1 MEVRLTSSTF
11 KVSGTDMTNPSS
23 RVLLS
28 LDDAFEL
35 SLSVLLRN
43 GMNERHAA
51 AVAKSVVSGQ
61 RDECHSHGMYRL
73 LVCVRGMR
81 SGKINGEAEPEVQ
94 DVSPALTRID
104 ARAGFSQVA
113 FDVGAEHLV
122 RKANEVG
129 IAALAINN
137 CFHFSALWQ
146 EVEALADMGVAAMAM
161 TPGHSCVAPA
171 GGSKPLFGTN
181 PFAFSWPRPGDFPF
195 VFDFA
200 TSVVARGDIELA
212 NRKGEKIPPGW
223 AIGKDGKPTD
233 DPNAALDGAMLTF
246 GSYKGSALSAM
257 IELLAGPLLGDLM
270 SFESVALDA
279 GTAISP
285 YHGELLL
292 AFSPERFAGGAGG
305 ATANYARA
313 EYLFNAI
320 VDQGARLPSQRR
332 FEARARS
339 NRDGVRLDRALFDEI
354 REL

>member
-1 MEVRLTSSTF
+1 
-11 KVSGTDMTNPSS
+11 MTISPH
-23 RVLLS
+23 VLLS

-43 GMNERHAA
+43 GMNERHAT
-51 AVAKSVVSGQ
+51 AVAKSVVAGQ

-73 LVCVRGMR
+73 LVCVRGLR
-81 SGKINGEAEPEVQ
+81 SGKVNGEAEPEVLN
-94 DVSPALTRID
+94 VSPALTRVD
-104 ARAGFSQVA
+104 ARGGFSQVA

-122 RKANEVG
+122 RKADEVG

-146 EVEALADMGVAAMAM
+146 EVEALAEMGVAAMAM
-161 TPGHSCVAPA
+161 TPSHSCVAPA
-171 GGSKPLFGTN
+171 GGTKPLFGTN

-212 NRKGEKIPPGW
+212 KRKGERIPLGW
-223 AIGKDGKPTD
+223 AIDKDGNPTED
-233 DPNAALDGAMLTF
+233 SNAALEGAMLTF

-279 GTAISP
+279 GAAITP
-285 YHGELLL
+285 YHGELLV
-292 AFSPERFAGGAGG
+292 AFSPERFAGGATS
-305 ATANYARA
+305 AKANHERA
-313 EYLFNAI
+313 ENLFNAI

-339 NRDGVRLDRALFDEI
+339 NRHGVRLDRGLFDEI